1 MLSDELLKYSDNIR
15 VEKIIGGGIILIY
28 DGLKIDLKRRQVWKN
43 NQLIPLRRKEFEI
56 LIFLAQHPEWVYT
69 KEQIYKAVWEEELPI
84 NIDNAVS
91 CQIKQL
97 RKKLGNSS
105 EGKPFIETVW
115 GVGYKFN
122 QK

>member
-1 MLSDELLKYSDNIR
+1 M
-15 VEKIIGGGIILIY
+15 
-28 DGLKIDLKRRQVWKN
+28 LKIDLKCRQAWKD

-56 LIFLAQHPEWVYT
+56 LVFLMQHPGWVYT
-69 KEQIYKAVWEEELPI
+69 KEQIYEAVWSEELPI
-84 NIDNAVS
+84 NVDNAVS

-105 EGKPFIETVW
+105 NEKPFIETVW

-122 QK
+122 QE

>member
-1 MLSDELLKYSDNIR
+1 MGLHKM
-15 VEKIIGGGIILIY
+15 
-28 DGLKIDLKRRQVWKN
+28 LKIDSKCRLVWKDD
-43 NQLIPLRRKEFEI
+43 QLIPLRRKEFEM
-56 LIFLAQHPEWVYT
+56 
-69 KEQIYKAVWEEELPI
+69 PI
-84 NIDNAVS
+84 NMDNAVS

>member
-1 MLSDELLKYSDNIR
+1 MRYEN
-15 VEKIIGGGIILIY
+15 
-28 DGLKIDLKRRQVWKN
+28 LKIDSKCRQVWKN
-43 NQLIPLRRKEFEI
+43 EKLIVLRRKEFEI
-56 LIFLAQHPEWVYT
+56 LIFLSQHPGWVYT
-69 KEQIYKAVWEEELPI
+69 KEQIYRAVWKDDLPV
-84 NIDNAVS
+84 NIDNTVS